1 MSAKDDKIVNFF
13 QKPVTATIKHIFEQ
27 KYIGKLDLAL
37 EFNTVII

>member
-13 QKPVTATIKHIFEQ
+13 KKPVTATIKHIFEQ

>member
-1 MSAKDDKIVNFF
+1 MSAKDDKIFNFF
-13 QKPVTATIKHIFEQ
+13 KKPVTAMIKHIFGQ